1 LIPASDGPT
10 ESVAVSL
17 RAPETAARSRLAAMA
32 STGHFVKS
40 SLGTWRS
47 IDFHRVECRS
57 TSTEAAR
64 GTTLVYFTDAESN
77 VCPPLPNAIRGAL
90 FSEWAA
96 TNTENELVGL
106 RAGLLFLKRALAAAE
121 AQARAEELAVTPA
134 PTPHRVARRDSHSPQ
149 VMTTVESF
157 FELKEDDDELVEGSG
172 DEDDPLMEASN
183 AFARQA
189 GAVSSTSSPAAA
201 GAGEA
206 AGKGP
211 DLSGLIQVKELKVKK
226 AAKKAKTAAE
236 KGERE

>member
-1 LIPASDGPT
+1 
-10 ESVAVSL
+10 VSL
-17 RAPETAARSRLAAMA
+17 RAPETAARSRVAARA
-32 STGHFVKS
+32 STGRFVKS

-47 IDFHRVECRS
+47 IVCPRVECRS

-106 RAGLLFLKRALAAAE
+106 RAGLLFLKRSLAASE
-121 AQARAEELAVTPA
+121 AQARAEELGGTPS
-134 PTPHRVARRDSHSPQ
+134 PTPHRVARRDSHSAQ
-149 VMTTVESF
+149 VRATVQNF
-157 FELKEDDDELVEGSG
+157 FELMEVDDELAEGSG
-172 DEDDPLMEASN
+172 DEDVPLMAAPK

-189 GAVSSTSSPAAA
+189 GAVSSSSRPAAA

-206 AGKGP
+206 AGQGP
-211 DLSGLIQVKELKVKK
+211 DLSGLIQLKKLKVKK
-226 AAKKAKTAAE
+226 AAKKAKAAAE
-236 KGERE
+236 KVEKE